1 MSEKRDY
8 YEVLGLARDCS
19 PDEIRKA
26 YKQAALKHHPDRNQG
41 DPSAEQKFKECSEA
55 YSVLSDEQKR
65 AAYDRFG
72 HAGAG
77 ADFSGVGVNDILS
90 HFQDMFSDFF
100 GGMGGPFGGAS
111 GGRRRRPDRGQ
122 DVRIEVEL
130 TLEEAMRGSK
140 REIPFRGRVPCEDCS
155 GSGAEPGTAPTT
167 CTQCRGSGQVTA
179 QRGFIMFSTPCARCG
194 GAGTFIAS
202 PCGTCRGSGGVERER
217 RVIVTFPAGIDTG
230 QRLRVQSQG
239 MPGPGDAPPGD
250 LYVEV
255 QIAPDERFE
264 RHAENLGTRLR
275 ISFATASLGGKS
287 EIPLPDDTRV
297 TLDIPAGTQP
307 GSVLV
312 VRNKGMPRLDRSG
325 RGDLHVLVDVVVP
338 TKLSKQAKK
347 LLKELE
353 EELGGSEAEA
363 YAS

>member
-8 YEVLGLARDCS
+8 YEVLGLARECTVE
-19 PDEIRKA
+19 EIRKA
-26 YKQAALKHHPDRNQG
+26 YKQSALKHHPDRNQG

-65 AAYDRFG
+65 ATYDRFG
-72 HAGAG
+72 HAGLG
-77 ADFSGVGVNDILS
+77 GGTDFSGVGVNDILS

-100 GGMGGPFGGAS
+100 GGMGGQQA
-111 GGRRRRPDRGQ
+111 GGRRRRPERGQ

-130 TLEEAMRGSK
+130 TLEDAMRGNK
-140 REIPFRGRVPCEDCS
+140 REIPFRGRAPCDDCS
-155 GSGAEPGTAPTT
+155 GSGAQPGTSPTT
-167 CTQCRGSGQVTA
+167 CTACRGSGQVTA

-194 GAGTFIAS
+194 GAGSFIPN
-202 PCGTCRGSGGVERER
+202 PCGTCRGSGSIERER
-217 RVIVTFPAGIDTG
+217 RVIVTFPAGIDSG
-230 QRLRVQSQG
+230 QRLRVQNQG
-239 MPGPGDAPPGD
+239 MPGPGNAPPGD

-255 QIAPDERFE
+255 QLAPDERFE
-264 RHAENLGTRLR
+264 RQGDNLGTRLR

-287 EIPLPDDTRV
+287 EIVLPDDTRIDV
-297 TLDIPAGTQP
+297 DVPAGTQP

-312 VRNKGMPRLDRSG
+312 VRNKGMPRLDRGG
-325 RGDLHVLVDVVVP
+325 RGDLHVLVDVLVP